1 MRRSK
6 SRLSLLSLSNPP
18 LNVLLLLAIL
28 SKAKRIL
35 SALPKETREASL
47 EKVIIWTGMLPSNL
61 RDEQLFGWASHILS
75 LRLC

>member
-18 LNVLLLLAIL
+18 LHVLLLLAIL
-28 SKAKRIL
+28 SKAKRIS

-61 RDEQLFGWASHILS
+61 RDEQLFG
-75 LRLC
+75 